1 MRSVLSIL
9 YNFHWI
15 IPDDAARSAQPY
27 AGFGERHL
35 RSNGIRSLV
44 NLRGAHPEWGWW
56 QREAR
61 CCQRLRIA
69 HFNLSMNSR
78 TLPTRAFLLD
88 LLWAFD
94 TAPRPLMIKCS
105 GGQDRTSF
113 ASALYLLHMNGW
125 TAREAAADQFSV
137 FPYLHFPRRDQRWL
151 RAFLHFAKDD
161 ASDAPLARWCR
172 EQYDPAM
179 LRQWLLKREMSW
191 SFRDATP

>member
-61 CCQRLRIA
+61 CCRRLRIA

-78 TLPTRAFLLD
+78 MLPTRAFLLD

-113 ASALYLLHMNGW
+113 ASALYLLHKNGW
-125 TAREAAADQFSV
+125 AAREAAADQFSA
-137 FPYLHFPRRDQRWL
+137 FPYLHMPRRDQKWL
-151 RAFLHFAKDD
+151 RAFLLFAKDD
-161 ASDAPLARWCR
+161 AGAAPLAHWCR

-179 LRQWLLKREMSW
+179 LRQWLLRREMAW
-191 SFRDATP
+191 SFRDAAP

>member
-27 AGFGERHL
+27 AGFEERHL
-35 RSNGIRSLV
+35 RSNGIQSII

-61 CCQRLRIA
+61 CCRRLRIA

-113 ASALYLLHMNGW
+113 ASALYLLHRNGW
-125 TAREAAADQFSV
+125 AAREAAAYQFRAI
-137 FPYLHFPRRDQRWL
+137 PYLHMPRRDQKWL
-151 RAFLHFAKDD
+151 RAFLQFVQDD
-161 ASDAPLARWCR
+161 AGDAPLAHWCR
-172 EQYDPAM
+172 DQYDPAT
-179 LRQWLLKREMSW
+179 LRQWLLKRGMSW
-191 SFRDATP
+191 SFLDTTQ